1 VVSTALHESRPPI
14 PALEIQ
20 MLRLYCNLLD
30 EDRTQQLLDYA
41 QQLIEEQRAEQ
52 NTVATGAERDSA
64 STA

>member
-1 VVSTALHESRPPI
+1 MVSTALHESQPPI

-52 NTVATGAERDSA
+52 NTVATGA
-64 STA
+64 